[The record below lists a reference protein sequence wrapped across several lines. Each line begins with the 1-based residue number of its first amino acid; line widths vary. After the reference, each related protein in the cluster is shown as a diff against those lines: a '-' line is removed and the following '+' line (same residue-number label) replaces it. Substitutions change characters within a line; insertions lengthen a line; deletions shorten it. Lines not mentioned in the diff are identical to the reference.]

1 MGHTIKLA
9 ALGAVA
15 FMVLDGVWLGLLMK
29 NFYRDQLAPI
39 VRLADGG
46 IAPNWPAAFVV
57 YALLGTG
64 IALFVI
70 PRASTVSLA
79 AAYGAL
85 FGLVVYGVYD
95 FTNYSTL
102 RQWPF
107 VLALA
112 DVAWGAAASA
122 ARSSG
127 RPECGSVRKQRNS
140 PAQYPIRAV
149 SKLTG
154 IAIDT
159 LRAWERRHRAV
170 TPVRDDRGRMYTDA
184 DIARLRLLRGAVE
197 HGHSIGRLAGL
208 TDAELRRLAATADAN
223 AASAVA
229 PTRRTPLDTAAL
241 TAALQKYDATAI
253 DQQISRL
260 AAVLPPLELL
270 RDVLM
275 PVLAQVGD
283 EWHRGPARIA
293 HEHLMS
299 STMRNILGSFL
310 RLYARP
316 DVSTRLLFATLA
328 GERHEIGT
336 LGAAMLAAS
345 SGLGV
350 AYLGPDLPAREIVES
365 VRPAGAQVLVLG
377 LTATSAGKAK
387 ERELRTI
394 VRDLPKEVELWA
406 GGRGAV
412 RHTAVISPRGL
423 VLRDYNAYQQELV
436 RIGGRVA

>member
-1 MGHTIKLA
+1 
-9 ALGAVA
+9 
-15 FMVLDGVWLGLLMK
+15 
-29 NFYRDQLAPI
+29 
-39 VRLADGG
+39 
-46 IAPNWPAAFVV
+46 
-57 YALLGTG
+57 
-64 IALFVI
+64 
-70 PRASTVSLA
+70 
-79 AAYGAL
+79 
-85 FGLVVYGVYD
+85 
-95 FTNYSTL
+95 
-102 RQWPF
+102 
-107 VLALA
+107 
-112 DVAWGAAASA
+112 
-122 ARSSG
+122 
-127 RPECGSVRKQRNS
+127 VRKQRHS
-140 PAQYPIRAV
+140 PAPYPIRAV
-149 SKLTG
+149 AKLTG

-159 LRAWERRHRAV
+159 LRAWERRHHAV

-223 AASAVA
+223 AASAA
-229 PTRRTPLDTAAL
+229 PAQRTTLDTAAL

-275 PVLAQVGD
+275 PVLAQTGD
-283 EWHRGPARIA
+283 EWHRGAASIA

-299 STMRNILGSFL
+299 STMRNILGSFV

-316 DVSTRLLFATLA
+316 EVSTRLLFATLA

-345 SGLGV
+345 TGLGV
-350 AYLGPDLPAREIVES
+350 VYLGPDLPAREIVES
-365 VRPAGAQVLVLG
+365 VRPAGARVLVLG

-387 ERELRTI
+387 ESELRTI
-394 VRDLPKEVELWA
+394 VRDLPTEVELWV

-423 VLRDYNAYQQELV
+423 VLRDYNAYQRELV
-436 RIGGRVA
+436 RIGGRFA

>member
-1 MGHTIKLA
+1 
-9 ALGAVA
+9 
-15 FMVLDGVWLGLLMK
+15 
-29 NFYRDQLAPI
+29 
-39 VRLADGG
+39 
-46 IAPNWPAAFVV
+46 
-57 YALLGTG
+57 
-64 IALFVI
+64 
-70 PRASTVSLA
+70 
-79 AAYGAL
+79 
-85 FGLVVYGVYD
+85 
-95 FTNYSTL
+95 
-102 RQWPF
+102 
-107 VLALA
+107 
-112 DVAWGAAASA
+112 
-122 ARSSG
+122 
-127 RPECGSVRKQRNS
+127 
-140 PAQYPIRAV
+140 
-149 SKLTG
+149 
-154 IAIDT
+154 
-159 LRAWERRHRAV
+159 
-170 TPVRDDRGRMYTDA
+170 MYTDA

-197 HGHSIGRLAGL
+197 HGHSIGRLAAL
-208 TDAELRRLAATADAN
+208 TDADLRRLAATANAN

-229 PTRRTPLDTAAL
+229 PTQRTALDTAAL
-241 TAALQKYDATAI
+241 TAALQNYDAAAI

-299 STMRNILGSFL
+299 ATIRNILGSFL

-316 DVSTRLLFATLA
+316 EVSIRLLFATIA

-377 LTATSAGKAK
+377 LTATSARKAM

-394 VRDLPKEVELWA
+394 VRDLPREVAVWA
-406 GGRGAV
+406 GGRGAG
-412 RHTAVISPRGL
+412 RYAALISPRGL
-423 VLRDYNAYQQELV
+423 VLRDYNEYQHELV
-436 RIGGRVA
+436 RLGGRAL

>member
-1 MGHTIKLA
+1 MSRT
-9 ALGAVA
+9 
-15 FMVLDGVWLGLLMK
+15 
-29 NFYRDQLAPI
+29 RE
-39 VRLADGG
+39 
-46 IAPNWPAAFVV
+46 
-57 YALLGTG
+57 T
-64 IALFVI
+64 
-70 PRASTVSLA
+70 
-79 AAYGAL
+79 
-85 FGLVVYGVYD
+85 
-95 FTNYSTL
+95 
-102 RQWPF
+102 
-107 VLALA
+107 
-112 DVAWGAAASA
+112 SA
-122 ARSSG
+122 R
-127 RPECGSVRKQRNS
+127 
-140 PAQYPIRAV
+140 YPIRAV
-149 SKLTG
+149 SRLTG
-154 IAIDT
+154 IGIDT
-159 LRAWERRHRAV
+159 LRAWERRHGAV
-170 TPVRDDRGRMYTDA
+170 TPSRDDRGRMYTDD

-208 TDAELRRLAATADAN
+208 TDAELRRLAATAGAN
-223 AASAVA
+223 AALAVV
-229 PTRRTPLDTAAL
+229 PTQRTPLDTAAL
-241 TAALQKYDATAI
+241 NAALQKFDATAI

-283 EWHRGPARIA
+283 EWHREPARIA

-316 DVSTRLLFATLA
+316 DVSTRLLFATPA
-328 GERHEIGT
+328 GERHEVGT

-345 SGLGV
+345 CGLGV

-365 VRPAGAQVLVLG
+365 VRPAGAQVMVLG
-377 LTATSAGKAK
+377 LTTTSAAKAR

-412 RHTAVISPRGL
+412 RHTALISPRGL
-423 VLRDYNAYQQELV
+423 VLRDYNTYQQELA

>member
-1 MGHTIKLA
+1 MSRRRETS
-9 ALGAVA
+9 
-15 FMVLDGVWLGLLMK
+15 
-29 NFYRDQLAPI
+29 
-39 VRLADGG
+39 
-46 IAPNWPAAFVV
+46 
-57 YALLGTG
+57 
-64 IALFVI
+64 
-70 PRASTVSLA
+70 AS
-79 AAYGAL
+79 
-85 FGLVVYGVYD
+85 
-95 FTNYSTL
+95 
-102 RQWPF
+102 
-107 VLALA
+107 
-112 DVAWGAAASA
+112 
-122 ARSSG
+122 
-127 RPECGSVRKQRNS
+127 
-140 PAQYPIRAV
+140 YPIRAV

-154 IAIDT
+154 IGIDT
-159 LRAWERRHRAV
+159 LRAWERRYQAV

-184 DIARLRLLRGAVE
+184 DIARLRFLRTAVE
-197 HGHSIGRLAGL
+197 RGHTISRLAGL
-208 TDAELRRLAATADAN
+208 PDAELRRLAAAGEEAIALTE
-223 AASAVA
+223 VA
-229 PTRRTPLDTAAL
+229 PARRTSIDAAAL
-241 TAALQKYDATAI
+241 TAALRAYDATAI

-260 AAVLPPLELL
+260 ASVLPPLELL

-283 EWHRGPARIA
+283 DWHRGPARIA

-316 DVSTRLLFATLA
+316 EASPRLLFATLA

-365 VRPAGAQVLVLG
+365 ARPAGARVLVLG
-377 LTATSAGKAK
+377 LTATSAGKAT

-412 RHTAVISPRGL
+412 RHAALISPRGL
-423 VLRDYNAYQQELV
+423 VLPDYNAYQQELV
-436 RIGGRVA
+436 RVGGRVA

>member
-1 MGHTIKLA
+1 
-9 ALGAVA
+9 
-15 FMVLDGVWLGLLMK
+15 
-29 NFYRDQLAPI
+29 
-39 VRLADGG
+39 
-46 IAPNWPAAFVV
+46 
-57 YALLGTG
+57 
-64 IALFVI
+64 
-70 PRASTVSLA
+70 
-79 AAYGAL
+79 
-85 FGLVVYGVYD
+85 
-95 FTNYSTL
+95 
-102 RQWPF
+102 
-107 VLALA
+107 
-112 DVAWGAAASA
+112 
-122 ARSSG
+122 
-127 RPECGSVRKQRNS
+127 VRKQPRS
-140 PAQYPIRAV
+140 PAPYPIRAV

-197 HGHSIGRLAGL
+197 RGHSIGRLAGL
-208 TDAELRRLAATADAN
+208 GDAELRRLVVTADAN
-223 AASAVA
+223 AASALA
-229 PTRRTPLDTAAL
+229 PTQRTPLDTPAL
-241 TAALQKYDATAI
+241 ITALQKYDATAI

-275 PVLAQVGD
+275 PVLAHVGD
-283 EWHRGPARIA
+283 QWHRGPARIA

-310 RLYARP
+310 RLYARA
-316 DVSTRLLFATLA
+316 DVSTRLLFATPA

-377 LTATSAGKAK
+377 LTATVVRKAT

-394 VRDLPKEVELWA
+394 VHDLPRDVELWA

-412 RHTAVISPRGL
+412 RRAAIISARGL
-423 VLRDYNAYQQELV
+423 VLPDYNAYQQELG
-436 RIGGRVA
+436 RIGGRIA

>member
-1 MGHTIKLA
+1 
-9 ALGAVA
+9 
-15 FMVLDGVWLGLLMK
+15 MK
-29 NFYRDQLAPI
+29 KPR
-39 VRLADGG
+39 GT
-46 IAPNWPAAFVV
+46 PAH
-57 YALLGTG
+57 
-64 IALFVI
+64 
-70 PRASTVSLA
+70 
-79 AAYGAL
+79 
-85 FGLVVYGVYD
+85 
-95 FTNYSTL
+95 
-102 RQWPF
+102 
-107 VLALA
+107 
-112 DVAWGAAASA
+112 
-122 ARSSG
+122 
-127 RPECGSVRKQRNS
+127 
-140 PAQYPIRAV
+140 YPIRAV

-154 IAIDT
+154 LGIDT
-159 LRAWERRHRAV
+159 LRAWERRHSAV
-170 TPVRDDRGRMYTDA
+170 TPIRDDRGRMYTDA

-208 TDAELRRLAATADAN
+208 TDAELRHLAATAG
-223 AASAVA
+223 ASAAFEVA
-229 PTRRTPLDTAAL
+229 PTPRAPLDTAAL
-241 TAALQKYDATAI
+241 TAALQKYDGAGI

-260 AAVLPPLELL
+260 ATVLPPLELL

-283 EWHRGPARIA
+283 DWHRGPARIA

-310 RLYARP
+310 RLYARS

-365 VRPAGAQVLVLG
+365 VRPAGAQVLVVG
-377 LTATSAGKAK
+377 LTATSARKAT

-412 RHTAVISPRGL
+412 RHAALIGSRGL
-423 VLRDYNAYQQELV
+423 VLRDYNAYHQELL